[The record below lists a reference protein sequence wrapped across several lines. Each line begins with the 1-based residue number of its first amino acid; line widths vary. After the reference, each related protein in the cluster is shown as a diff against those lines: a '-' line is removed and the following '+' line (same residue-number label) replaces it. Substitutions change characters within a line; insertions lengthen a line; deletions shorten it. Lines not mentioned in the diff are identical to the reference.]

1 MIGIDGWAGMTAV
14 INRNK
19 TVEKL
24 IMRHMAGENI
34 NPEMEAA
41 MQGSSRMV
49 AFEQK
54 RKRCIADFE
63 QEKRQKLIV
72 KKRKSVAR
80 LQSYRDKLNN
90 IDLEL
95 DDEELGRMDL
105 KGLKDQVRKFKAE
118 NVWDDA
124 HKKIVDVLKHVNL
137 GSDISPK
144 YENDYARE
152 RSRYLDILGMAIAY
166 RVSDGADLRV
176 IRIAGLERQGEQ
188 HDPRPPP
195 KRRKKAAA
203 AGDIGDTTNAA

>member
-1 MIGIDGWAGMTAV
+1 MTAV

-41 MQGSSRMV
+41 MQGSTKMV

-54 RKRCIADFE
+54 RKLCIADFE
-63 QEKRQKLIV
+63 KEKREKLIM

-80 LQSYRDKLNN
+80 AQSYMDKLNE

-118 NVWDDA
+118 HVWDAA
-124 HKKIVDVLKHVNL
+124 HKKYRRCPQIGHT
-137 GSDISPK
+137 
-144 YENDYARE
+144 RF
-152 RSRYLDILGMAIAY
+152 RY
-166 RVSDGADLRV
+166 RCKV
-176 IRIAGLERQGEQ
+176 
-188 HDPRPPP
+188 
-195 KRRKKAAA
+195 RK
-203 AGDIGDTTNAA
+203 